1 MPIKVEAKY
10 CGAAAATFVA
20 MDSGPTLR
28 ASGMT
33 KEQMMQRRQFLQASA
48 AAFPAL
54 CLSGAAFAQNSVEE
68 FYRGKQINL
77 IVGYGP
83 GGGYDITARLVARY
97 LGRYI
102 PGNPTVVV
110 QNMPGAGSM
119 RAANSLYVNE
129 PKDGTAIALIARDM
143 PLTGLLGENPNVHF
157 DVRKF
162 AWLGSSS
169 SYANDAYALIVGP
182 HSPSKTIDEARR
194 PDTPPLV
201 LGGTGEGAT
210 DVDVPK
216 ILRDTIGIRI
226 KQVLGYTDT
235 PSIVLALERGEIDG
249 RTMDFSYVK
258 SARPQWL
265 KPGSGFHFLVQF
277 ARRTRHPDLPDVPT
291 ARELADD
298 DQARALI
305 VFAEMPLL
313 TMSRPFVA
321 PPGVPA
327 ERVAALRAAFDAV
340 HRDKDFLAEA
350 EKSGVDIS
358 PVTAADMMRALDD
371 MTQAPPA
378 VIDYMKRLVAG
389 AKGG

>member
-1 MPIKVEAKY
+1 
-10 CGAAAATFVA
+10 
-20 MDSGPTLR
+20 
-28 ASGMT
+28 
-33 KEQMMQRRQFLQASA
+33 MQRRQFLQASA
-48 AAFPAL
+48 AALPAL

-182 HSPSKTIDEARR
+182 QSPANTIDEARR

-210 DVDVPK
+210 DGDVPK

-249 RTMDFSYVK
+249 RTFDFSYVK
-258 SARPQWL
+258 TSRSQWL
-265 KPGSGFHFLVQF
+265 KPDSGFHILVQF
-277 ARRTRHPDLPDVPT
+277 ARLTRHPDLPDVPT
-291 ARELADD
+291 ARELALNDA
-298 DQARALI
+298 ARELI
-305 VFAEMPLL
+305 VFAETPLL
-313 TMSRPFVA
+313 TMARPFAA
-321 PPGVPA
+321 PPETPA
-327 ERVAALRAAFDAV
+327 DRLQALRTAFDAA
-340 HRDKDFLAEA
+340 HGDPNFLAEA
-350 EKSGVDIS
+350 DKLGIDIS
-358 PVTAADMMRALDD
+358 PVTSDALIRALDQ
-371 MTQAPPA
+371 MAHASPA
-378 VIDYMKRLVAG
+378 TLDYMRRLLAG
-389 AKGG
+389 AKGGG